1 MGVNLFMVLTQIFAT
16 IDTAIPFTSNAL
28 HTDVTQR
35 GRVVKRLQIFFV
47 DTYSVQQ
54 LGSWLC
60 SYQWVRRDS
69 EFHLV

>member
-16 IDTAIPFTSNAL
+16 IDTAIPFTSDAL

-35 GRVVKRLQIFFV
+35 GRMVERPQIFFV

-54 LGSWLC
+54 NTKVGCALTSGVVEILS
-60 SYQWVRRDS
+60 SI
-69 EFHLV
+69 